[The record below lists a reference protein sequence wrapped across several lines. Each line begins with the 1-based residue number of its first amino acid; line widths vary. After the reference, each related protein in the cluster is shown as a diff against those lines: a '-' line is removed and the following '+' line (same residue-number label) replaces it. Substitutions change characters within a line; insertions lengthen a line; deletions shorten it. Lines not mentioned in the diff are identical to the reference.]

1 MQKVE
6 VKDKSDSATLLFMLK
21 SIMLNTVLKIFIK
34 NIIDQKIRKEIIRN
48 MTSVVKSLK
57 LIYQLTEKVRKI
69 NLKIQKLFEKK
80 IKQDELLFYK
90 NLIKRNLFA
99 H

>member
-1 MQKVE
+1 
-6 VKDKSDSATLLFMLK
+6 
-21 SIMLNTVLKIFIK
+21 
-34 NIIDQKIRKEIIRN
+34 
-48 MTSVVKSLK
+48 MTSAVKFLK
-57 LIYQLTEKVRKI
+57 LIYQLTEKARRI

-80 IKQDELLFYK
+80 IKQDELFFYK